1 MFLVL
6 LSYLAF
12 FSIALPDSMLGVA
25 WPSMRLSFGQS
36 LGAAGL
42 IPPFGVA
49 ATLVS
54 TLLTRHAV
62 TRLGIGR
69 LLAISTVLSAV
80 GLVVS
85 AVSPTMPVFLVSV
98 VLLGLSGGAIDVT
111 LNAYAARHFGPRRIN
126 LMHASYVIGAAAS
139 PALVTLFLQ
148 VGVSWRVPYLV
159 VAGLQLLLAT
169 VFAVG
174 ARRWEA
180 SSQPGG
186 SRKTH
191 PRTVN
196 QAQQVEQPR
205 KTHPWAVNQAQRVE
219 RGRKTHPRTASGSAG
234 GDPTRNWRPRTEIAA
249 VVGIAAVVV
258 QTGIESSVALW
269 AYSFLT
275 LGSGI
280 SAGMAGAAISG
291 FWLMMFV
298 SRVVLG
304 SFAERLGS
312 WATMGAGAIGLIVA
326 AVLTFLGGA
335 APGSAIA
342 GVLVFGLAAGP
353 MYPLL
358 VLTTRE
364 RTTLGGLDRL
374 VALQA
379 AASAVGAATLPPL
392 FGFAMS
398 ASPSSFAPIMLAAAL
413 TAAAL
418 HLALRFTRARSDQ
431 GSSPE

>member
-49 ATLVS
+49 ATIVS
-54 TLLTRHAV
+54 TLLTRHVVA
-62 TRLGIGR
+62 RLGIGR
-69 LLAISTVLSAV
+69 LLAVSTVLSAV

-159 VAGLQLLLAT
+159 IAVLQLVLAG

-174 ARRWEA
+174 AHRWQHSGQDEQRRKIHPRA
-180 SSQPGG
+180 GNAAQPSQQD
-186 SRKTH
+186 RTIH
-191 PRTVN
+191 PRT
-196 QAQQVEQPR
+196 
-205 KTHPWAVNQAQRVE
+205 
-219 RGRKTHPRTASGSAG
+219 GSGPEEGA
-234 GDPTRNWRPRTEIAA
+234 PAPNRRPRMEMVA

-275 LGSGI
+275 LGAGVSDGI
-280 SAGMAGAAISG
+280 AGLTVSG
-291 FWLMMFV
+291 FWLTMFV

-312 WATMGAGAIGLIVA
+312 RPTMGAGAIGLVVA
-326 AVLTFLGGA
+326 AALTAVGVSASA
-335 APGSAIA
+335 AAIA

-358 VLTTRE
+358 VLTTRD
-364 RTTLGGLDRL
+364 RTTSSGVERL
-374 VALQA
+374 VAVQA

-392 FGFAMS
+392 FGLAMS
-398 ASPSSFAPIMLAAAL
+398 ASPGSFAPIMLAATA

-418 HLALRFTRARSDQ
+418 HLALRRSGARRDH

>member
-25 WPSMRLSFGQS
+25 WPSMRMSFGQG

-42 IPPFGVA
+42 IPPLGVA
-49 ATLVS
+49 ATIVS
-54 TLLTRHAV
+54 TVLTRHLVA
-62 TRLGIGR
+62 RLGIGR
-69 LLAISTVLSAV
+69 LLTVSTLLSAV
-80 GLVVS
+80 GIVVS
-85 AVSPTMPVFLVSV
+85 AASPTMSVFLVSV

-111 LNAYAARHFGPRRIN
+111 LNTYAARHFGPRRIN

-139 PALVTLFLQ
+139 PAAVTLFLQ
-148 VGVSWRVPYLV
+148 SGASWRVPYLLI
-159 VAGLQLLLAT
+159 ACLQLLLAG
-169 VFAVG
+169 VFAIG
-174 ARRWEA
+174 ARRWQ
-180 SSQPGG
+180 QPEQDH
-186 SRKTH
+186 KIH
-191 PRTVN
+191 PRMEDVARQT
-196 QAQQVEQPR
+196 
-205 KTHPWAVNQAQRVE
+205 
-219 RGRKTHPRTASGSAG
+219 GRRRRTHPRTASVS
-234 GDPTRNWRPRTEIAA
+234 GDSDPARNRRPRMEIAV

-275 LGSGI
+275 LGAGI
-280 SAGMAGAAISG
+280 ADGIAGLTASG

-312 WATMGAGAIGLIVA
+312 WPTMGAGAIGLVVA
-326 AVLTFLGGA
+326 AVLTAVGVSVPA
-335 APGSAIA
+335 AAVA

-364 RTTLGGLDRL
+364 RTTSGGLDRL
-374 VALQA
+374 VAVQA
-379 AASAVGAATLPPL
+379 AASAVGAATLPLL
-392 FGFAMS
+392 FGLAMS
-398 ASPSSFAPIMLAAAL
+398 ASPDTFAPIMLGAAI
-413 TAAAL
+413 AASFLHVAL
-418 HLALRFTRARSDQ
+418 HISRARRRF
-431 GSSPE
+431 PFW

>member
-25 WPSMRLSFGQS
+25 WPSMRLSFGQG

-49 ATLVS
+49 ATILS
-54 TLLTRHAV
+54 TVLTRHLVA
-62 TRLGIGR
+62 RFGIGR
-69 LLAISTVLSAV
+69 LLAASTLLSAV

-85 AVSPTMPVFLVSV
+85 AASPTMAVFLVSV

-111 LNAYAARHFGPRRIN
+111 LNTYAARHFGPRRIN

-139 PALVTLFLQ
+139 PAAVTAFLQ
-148 VGVSWRVPYLV
+148 LGASWRVPYLGI
-159 VAGLQLLLAT
+159 ACLQLLLAG

-174 ARRWEA
+174 ASLWQQPERR
-180 SSQPGG
+180 
-186 SRKTH
+186 
-191 PRTVN
+191 
-196 QAQQVEQPR
+196 
-205 KTHPWAVNQAQRVE
+205 
-219 RGRKTHPRTASGSAG
+219 RKTHPRTANPAQEPERDRKTHPRTGSGAKD
-234 GDPTRNWRPRTEIAA
+234 GDAEGNRRPRMEIAA
-249 VVGIAAVVV
+249 AVGIAAVVV

-275 LGSGI
+275 LGVGI
-280 SAGMAGAAISG
+280 SAGIGGLTVSG

-312 WATMGAGAIGLIVA
+312 WPTMGAGAIGLVVAVVLTVVGVSVPAA
-326 AVLTFLGGA
+326 AV
-335 APGSAIA
+335 A
-342 GVLVFGLAAGP
+342 GVLMFGLAAGP

-364 RTTLGGLDRL
+364 RATSGGLDRL
-374 VALQA
+374 VAVQA

-392 FGFAMS
+392 FGLAMS
-398 ASPSSFAPIMLAAAL
+398 ASPGTFAPIMLVAAA

-418 HLALRFTRARSDQ
+418 HLVLRLSRARNDHRL
-431 GSSPE
+431 SSE

>member
-1 MFLVL
+1 MFFVL

-49 ATLVS
+49 ATIVS

-62 TRLGIGR
+62 TRLGIDR

-80 GLVVS
+80 ALVVS
-85 AVSPTMPVFLVSV
+85 AASPTMQVFLLSV

-148 VGVSWRVPYLV
+148 VEVSWRVPYLAI
-159 VAGLQLLLAT
+159 AGLQLLLAG

-174 ARRWEA
+174 ARRWDA
-180 SSQPGG
+180 SAQPEPR
-186 SRKTH
+186 RKTH
-191 PRTVN
+191 PRAGN
-196 QAQQVEQPR
+196 AGGQAGWR
-205 KTHPWAVNQAQRVE
+205 
-219 RGRKTHPRTASGSAG
+219 RKTHPRAASGPAD
-234 GDPTRNWRPRTEIAA
+234 GDQTRNQRPRVEIAA
-249 VVGIAAVVV
+249 AVGIAAVVV

-275 LGSGI
+275 LGAGI
-280 SAGMAGAAISG
+280 SDGIAGLAVSG

-312 WATMGAGAIGLIVA
+312 WPTMSMGAIGLVVA
-326 AVLTFLGGA
+326 AALTFAGVGVPTA
-335 APGSAIA
+335 AVA
-342 GVLVFGLAAGP
+342 GVLGFGLAAGP

-358 VLTTRE
+358 ILTTRE
-364 RTTLGGLDRL
+364 RAASDGLDRL
-374 VALQA
+374 VAFQA

-392 FGFAMS
+392 FGLAMS
-398 ASPSSFAPIMLAAAL
+398 AAPSTFAPIMLGAAA

-418 HLALRFTRARSDQ
+418 HLVLRLSRTRSDH
-431 GSSPE
+431 SSSSA

>member
-1 MFLVL
+1 M
-6 LSYLAF
+6 
-12 FSIALPDSMLGVA
+12 
-25 WPSMRLSFGQS
+25 
-36 LGAAGL
+36 
-42 IPPFGVA
+42 
-49 ATLVS
+49 
-54 TLLTRHAV
+54 
-62 TRLGIGR
+62 
-69 LLAISTVLSAV
+69 
-80 GLVVS
+80 
-85 AVSPTMPVFLVSV
+85 
-98 VLLGLSGGAIDVT
+98 
-111 LNAYAARHFGPRRIN
+111 
-126 LMHASYVIGAAAS
+126 
-139 PALVTLFLQ
+139 
-148 VGVSWRVPYLV
+148 
-159 VAGLQLLLAT
+159 
-169 VFAVG
+169 
-174 ARRWEA
+174 
-180 SSQPGG
+180 
-186 SRKTH
+186 
-191 PRTVN
+191 
-196 QAQQVEQPR
+196 
-205 KTHPWAVNQAQRVE
+205 
-219 RGRKTHPRTASGSAG
+219 
-234 GDPTRNWRPRTEIAA
+234 
-249 VVGIAAVVV
+249 VGIAAVVV

>member
-49 ATLVS
+49 ATIVS
-54 TLLTRHAV
+54 TLLTRHVVA
-62 TRLGIGR
+62 RLGIGR
-69 LLAISTVLSAV
+69 LLAVSTVLSAV
-80 GLVVS
+80 GLVIS
-85 AVSPTMPVFLVSV
+85 AASPTMAVFLVSV
-98 VLLGLSGGAIDVT
+98 VMLGFSGGAIDVT
-111 LNAYAARHFGPRRIN
+111 LNAYAARSFGPRRIN

-159 VAGLQLLLAT
+159 IAGLQLLLAG

-174 ARRWEA
+174 ARRWQEA
-180 SSQPGG
+180 EGRRRVHPWTENVDQRPEWR
-186 SRKTH
+186 RKT
-191 PRTVN
+191 
-196 QAQQVEQPR
+196 Q
-205 KTHPWAVNQAQRVE
+205 
-219 RGRKTHPRTASGSAG
+219 PRTAHASPDT
-234 GDPTRNWRPRTEIAA
+234 DPARNRRPRMEIAA

-275 LGSGI
+275 LGAGI
-280 SAGMAGAAISG
+280 GAGIAGLAVSG
-291 FWLMMFV
+291 FWLMMFL

-304 SFAERLGS
+304 SLAEGLGS
-312 WATMGAGAIGLIVA
+312 RTIMGAGAIGLLVA
-326 AVLTFLGGA
+326 AVLTAVGTTWPA
-335 APGSAIA
+335 AAVAS
-342 GVLVFGLAAGP
+342 VLVFGLAAGP

-358 VLTTRE
+358 ILTTRD
-364 RTTLGGLDRL
+364 RTTATGLDRL
-374 VALQA
+374 VAAQA
-379 AASAVGAATLPPL
+379 ASSAVGAATLPLL

-398 ASPSSFAPIMLAAAL
+398 ASPSAFAPIMLEAAVGAL
-413 TAAAL
+413 VL
-418 HLALRFTRARSDQ
+418 HLVLRGGSFRS
-431 GSSPE
+431 

>member
-49 ATLVS
+49 ATIVS

-98 VLLGLSGGAIDVT
+98 ILLGLSGGAIDVT

-139 PALVTLFLQ
+139 PALVTVFLQ

-159 VAGLQLLLAT
+159 IACLQLLLAG

-174 ARRWEA
+174 VRRWDA
-180 SSQPGG
+180 SSQP
-186 SRKTH
+186 
-191 PRTVN
+191 
-196 QAQQVEQPR
+196 EQ
-205 KTHPWAVNQAQRVE
+205 
-219 RGRKTHPRTASGSAG
+219 GRKTRPRAALGSAG
-234 GDPTRNWRPRTEIAA
+234 RGPTRNRHPRMDIAA
-249 VVGIAAVVV
+249 VLGIATVVV

-275 LGSGI
+275 LGAGV
-280 SAGMAGAAISG
+280 SAGIAGAAVSG

-312 WATMGAGAIGLIVA
+312 RPTMGAGAIGLVLA
-326 AVLTFLGGA
+326 AVLTFLGVAVPA
-335 APGSAIA
+335 AGIA

-358 VLTTRE
+358 ILTTRE
-364 RTTLGGLDRL
+364 RTMPDGLDRL
-374 VALQA
+374 VAVQA
-379 AASAVGAATLPPL
+379 AASAVGAATLLPL
-392 FGFAMS
+392 FGLAMS
-398 ASPSSFAPIMLAAAL
+398 ASPSTFAPIMLGAVVAAAG
-413 TAAAL
+413 L
-418 HLALRFTRARSDQ
+418 HLALRRCGVRS
-431 GSSPE
+431 GRSSSSE